1 MSTAPTSFGW
11 AGDTRGERKIEPT
24 YTPDLA
30 GEIDGDGEEQETDF
44 YVAAELL
51 REILTF
57 CYAYRGDKP
66 QPDLKVAFMRFTCV
80 TWLVRP
86 ELVGNLSLAELGP
99 QLGYTRANLSKLI
112 RDFGDRLGGLRNRL
126 QKTEGAR
133 QIYSEAQKRDH
144 WRNRKKQTPA
154 APCGTTGAHADHSK
168 NGTNHPEGST

>member
-1 MSTAPTSFGW
+1 MSAAPTSYGW
-11 AGDTRGERKIEPT
+11 VGRDARDIEPT

-30 GEIDGDGEEQETDF
+30 GEIDGDGGEDETDF
-44 YVAAELL
+44 TVAAELL

-126 QKTEGAR
+126 QKTESAR
-133 QIYSEAQKRDH
+133 AIYSEAQKRDH
-144 WRNRKKQTPA
+144 WRNRAKKKPA
-154 APCGTTGAHADHSK
+154 APCEAAGCHDEHTAIPNAED
-168 NGTNHPEGST
+168 ST

>member
-1 MSTAPTSFGW
+1 MSTGSIAESYGW
-11 AGDTRGERKIEPT
+11 SGTGAARDIDPS

-30 GEIDGDGEEQETDF
+30 SEIDGDNEEPETDF

-66 QPDLKVAFMRFTCV
+66 QPDLKVAFMRFTCI
-80 TWLVRP
+80 TWLTRP
-86 ELVGNLSLAELGP
+86 ELVGNLPLAELGP

-144 WRNRKKQTPA
+144 WRNRAKAKPA
-154 APCGTTGAHADHSK
+154 APCGTAGCHAEHSK
-168 NGTNHPEGST
+168 QPLGSSA

>member
-1 MSTAPTSFGW
+1 MSTAPKGYGW
-11 AGDTRGERKIEPT
+11 VGQGERDIEPS

-30 GEIDGDGEEQETDF
+30 SEIDGDGEEQETDF

-66 QPDLKVAFMRFTCV
+66 QPDLKVAFMRFTSI
-80 TWLVRP
+80 TWLTRP
-86 ELVGNLSLAELGP
+86 ELLGNLPLAELGP

-144 WRNRKKQTPA
+144 WRNRAKKKPA
-154 APCGTTGAHADHSK
+154 APCGTAGCLAQHSM
-168 NGTNHPEGST
+168 NGTNHSEGST